1 MELAKQIA
9 SVGGDPLEALSAGTF
24 APGNIGD
31 PTAAGNTCDDANDP
45 EGCIFTQNL
54 LVPDATEEEILDAV
68 GGSNPGSTTS
78 INAGKDNSESDNSG
92 KSGDDNTG
100 SNDSAVNGS
109 ANGGGSGSGTQNP
122 QSNDESVKL

>member
-92 KSGDDNTG
+92 NSGDDNTG